1 MSDKAYWNRPNTV
14 EFFAFMTKL
23 CIIFPGLLLGRQW
36 WWLYI
41 FALVSSL
48 ALIWSSTK
56 KTLPSIILFNI
67 GWSILATI
75 AILKYWI
82 QLENKIRKGR
92 DIEDLNKIVDLTVKT
107 KCPSK
112 WILTDTE
119 TGQIYKGNPDGYWDR
134 LEPIKNKEQRWLSI

>member
-1 MSDKAYWNRPNTV
+1 LNKHFEWVEAIKNMSDKAYWNRPNTV

-82 QLENKIRKGR
+82 
-92 DIEDLNKIVDLTVKT
+92 
-107 KCPSK
+107 
-112 WILTDTE
+112 
-119 TGQIYKGNPDGYWDR
+119 
-134 LEPIKNKEQRWLSI
+134 